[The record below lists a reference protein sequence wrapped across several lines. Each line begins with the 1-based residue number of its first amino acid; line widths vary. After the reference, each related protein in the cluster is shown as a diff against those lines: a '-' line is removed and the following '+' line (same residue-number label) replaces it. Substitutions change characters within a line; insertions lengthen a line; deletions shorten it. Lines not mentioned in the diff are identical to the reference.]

1 MRKISAVIIAMN
13 EEDNLGRC
21 LDSIKWVDEIIV
33 IDSGSTDRTR
43 EIALKAGARVY
54 EIEWK
59 GFGEAKRY
67 GVSKAEGEWILSLD
81 ADEEMTPGVIEE
93 IQAIIRDGATLPA
106 YYMPRRTM
114 FLGRWISH
122 CGWYP
127 DRVMRLFLRSRANF
141 NEATVHEKVIFE
153 GTAGYLRNEIRHYS
167 YPTLEHYLRKF
178 NRYTTLGAEEA
189 YRSGKKG
196 GWFALLVK
204 PPAAFFKHYI
214 ARQGFRD
221 GWEGFVISVLSCAAV
236 FVKYA
241 KLKDMKRK
249 NQER

>member
-1 MRKISAVIIAMN
+1 MNISAVIIALN
-13 EEDNLGRC
+13 EEENLERC
-21 LDSIKWVDEIIV
+21 LNSIKWVDEIIV
-33 IDSGSTDRTR
+33 IDSGSTDRTK

-54 EIEWK
+54 DVEWK
-59 GFGEAKRY
+59 GFGQAKKY
-67 GVSKAEGEWILSLD
+67 GVSMAKGAWILSLD
-81 ADEEMTPGVIEE
+81 ADEEITPGLAEE
-93 IQAIIRDGATLPA
+93 IQATLRDGDTFPA

-127 DRVMRLFLRSRANF
+127 DRVLRLFLKSRANF
-141 NEATVHEKVIFE
+141 NEATVHEKVIFDDP
-153 GTAGYLRNEIRHYS
+153 AGYLKNEIRHYS

-189 YRSGKKG
+189 CRSGKKG
-196 GWFALLVK
+196 GWLALLIK

-236 FVKYA
+236 FVKYT
-241 KLKDMKRK
+241 KLRDMNRK
-249 NQER
+249 NRER